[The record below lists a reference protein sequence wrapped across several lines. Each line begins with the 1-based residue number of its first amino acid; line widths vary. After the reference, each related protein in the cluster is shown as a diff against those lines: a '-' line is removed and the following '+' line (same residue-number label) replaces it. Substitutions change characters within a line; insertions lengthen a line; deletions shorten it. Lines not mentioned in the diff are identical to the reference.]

1 MLWGERGRAASDGP
15 AVEVEHASGGT
26 VRLGLKLAWTWSYMW
41 LSSPLYITK
50 VAVATGK
57 NPACGQR
64 QTSLTP
70 RKNEREWRVCEG
82 IVGNA
87 TRELLEVRTT
97 VRPWGINTLLPCRGH
112 AAARG
117 TRESV
122 PWRYVGVLRQSS
134 PRSEGTRV
142 CGPPLV
148 SVPKTGWTASRLADA
163 MLAVPGW
170 ARRVRA
176 DVLARN
182 GRPQSSWGKVTES
195 RERGLDGS
203 DLAGARSRARVSRQS
218 AGQAQ
223 GAGRD
228 KRPTLARR
236 RRGARGWRTG
246 ARAEIHRVRSS
257 QSKTANAAKCAGGR
271 WEEPSQARAKS
282 SASADHW

>member
-57 NPACGQR
+57 YPACGQT
-64 QTSLTP
+64 QTSLIP
-70 RKNEREWRVCEG
+70 RKNKRKWRVCEG

-170 ARRVRA
+170 ARRGTG
-176 DVLARN
+176 
-182 GRPQSSWGKVTES
+182 GRPCAKRTASVELGQGHRVARTRAGRLRSGRGKVARPRVPT
-195 RERGLDGS
+195 ERG
-203 DLAGARSRARVSRQS
+203 AGTGRRA
-218 AGQAQ
+218 G
-223 GAGRD
+223 
-228 KRPTLARR
+228 
-236 RRGARGWRTG
+236 
-246 ARAEIHRVRSS
+246 
-257 QSKTANAAKCAGGR
+257 
-271 WEEPSQARAKS
+271 
-282 SASADHW
+282 